1 MFPIKD
7 KDLMLSQMMTSL
19 EEKTG
24 INDFSPGSI
33 ARSLLE
39 VFNEALYATYEDF
52 DMFISN
58 IYLSSAEG
66 AYLDMLGKLLNC
78 PRRPGEEDDNY
89 RYRISNQVFS
99 AAKSNETALRLACL
113 SVEGVKDV
121 VMNKFTRGSGSF
133 TIHIITDEVLTPD
146 SIIDEV
152 KSIVEQNKAEG
163 VSATVTGPKPVS
175 LDITFSLKLYSKP
188 TDEGRSLSGQIK
200 TSVQEYIDDLGM
212 GSTISI
218 QKILSIATLEDNVK
232 NAFLTDLKADKEAI
246 VIRDQHPLEWD
257 ERPYVDSVSIQII

>member
-1 MFPIKD
+1 
-7 KDLMLSQMMTSL
+7 MTSL

-39 VFNEALYATYEDF
+39 VFNEHLYGAYEDF
-52 DMFISN
+52 DVFISN

-78 PRRPGEEDDNY
+78 TRRPGEEDDNY
-89 RYRISNQVFS
+89 RYRISNQAFS

-113 SVEGVKDV
+113 SVDGVKDV
-121 VMNKFTRGSGSF
+121 VMNKFTKGSGSF
-133 TIHIITDEVLTPD
+133 TVHVITDEVLTPD
-146 SIIDEV
+146 SVIDEV
-152 KSIVEQNKAEG
+152 RAVVDQNKAEG
-163 VSATVTGPKPVS
+163 VSATVTGPNPVG
-175 LDITFSLKLYSKP
+175 LDITFSLKLYSNP

-200 TSVQEYIDDLGM
+200 TSIQEYIDDLGM
-212 GSTISI
+212 GSSISI
-218 QKILSIATLEDNVK
+218 QKILSIATLNESVK
-232 NAFLTDLKADKEAI
+232 NAFLTDFKVNEEAI
-246 VIRDQHPLEWD
+246 VIRDQYLLEWD